1 MLIFIEN
8 KFNVVD
14 IQVSINKQMFIIISY
29 RNGCFHNWLVDSWW
43 TFILFCLL
51 LFVYSDLMS

>member
-8 KFNVVD
+8 KFNVID

-29 RNGCFHNWLVDSWW
+29 RNSCFYNWPGGLLVDLHS
-43 TFILFCLL
+43 FLP